1 MRNRRAIPDCTLNLD
16 NEFSRFCPPEKK
28 VKNARLAVLDNF
40 KEISR
45 IMTQNFLTH
54 KRLEKRYEKTAIPK
68 SELAKMREEE
78 NAQHRMTSILKKM
91 HSPSNF
97 SAPENLLPG
106 QVKESPYRSVMSNQR
121 ASASMM
127 QTGSARMSQ
136 SPRTANTNFKTNNSV
151 GPSAG
156 IPKNN
161 KFISA

>member
-106 QVKESPYRSVMSNQR
+106 
-121 ASASMM
+121 
-127 QTGSARMSQ
+127 
-136 SPRTANTNFKTNNSV
+136 
-151 GPSAG
+151 
-156 IPKNN
+156 
-161 KFISA
+161 